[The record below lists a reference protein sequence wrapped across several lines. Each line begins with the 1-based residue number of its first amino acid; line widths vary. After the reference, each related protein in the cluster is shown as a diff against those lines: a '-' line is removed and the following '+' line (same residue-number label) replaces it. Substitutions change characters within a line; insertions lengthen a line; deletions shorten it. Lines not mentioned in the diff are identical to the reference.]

1 MSSSAFSS
9 RLHALMKKT
18 THHDKDERFMCCS
31 DLCTALEGVDCPPL
45 EAALQLSLS
54 RALLP
59 LLTDPSVD
67 VQTISVKA
75 LGLLTAKISPS
86 HQRDILDRL
95 VQLTLDPANS
105 ASRDVYTIGLRI
117 CLAHIANATP
127 VNHDLAIRCLAHFT
141 TGLAASPPPPPDV
154 AQAALDVCH
163 ALLTSFGS
171 LLPPSS
177 LDPLLDTTLRHL
189 HSDDDPGTHKRLIT
203 TLGALTP
210 HLSDRLFNLT
220 MEAMIRGLKEGGEG
234 GGGGAGGRR
243 RGKAIY
249 VYLQGISTISSS
261 AGGRISRHLK
271 EIVEQLER
279 FCVVPGAEGGGQEG
293 EEAADDGQ
301 GEGEEDVEQEQEM
314 RVSVYEAVLSAFES
328 LLQRCSVEITP
339 YVSSIASLSLSAA
352 RYDPNWAGGTDTD
365 GTTSS
370 WGDTA
375 DDGETMTDDDAVE
388 QKRGGKAGGGGGWD
402 DDDDD
407 DGEVDV
413 GGMDDDN
420 EQDDGSWKVRRAALR
435 CLQALITSKPD
446 LFSASYFT
454 AVFDTLME
462 RLKEERDANVQ
473 LTVLDTIAA
482 AVRECVVSGK
492 EAGGEGGAA
501 LPTSAASSHVHA
513 LLLQASLPIP
523 VHTRP
528 SLSVLSEKLPLLFS
542 TTLTPH
548 PRLPLPARRAT
559 LSVWKQ
565 VVGVMQGGCDLFL
578 PSLLPTLTTDASHPT
593 DVRLRTDALLLL
605 RLTLELHPPHL
616 SQPYLLPISHAA
628 VHCMSL
634 SLLKAKAE
642 ALRLASTLFTLHPSP
657 STIRLLYDAA
667 HAQLIETDVDAE
679 VKEAAL
685 ACMATLLSLHH
696 ADLPP
701 SALSATLPIFHQ
713 RLGNEVTRLSA
724 LRAITRLTL
733 SPSLPLTPILSATL
747 SSLLTFLRKDN
758 AVLRQE
764 TLTTLLALC
773 RTGGARGE
781 GMRDAWTTV
790 VREVEGMIDDRDVYL
805 STLVMDT
812 IRETLTFHTAAI
824 DADDR
829 LVARL
834 MQLLQSPLLQG
845 GVLASLTSLLTALVR
860 AAKGGSGCSYE
871 ALVERLSSVNDK
883 MSSATLMATAQC
895 ISAITAE
902 ATPAQQRNTVVT
914 SLTVL
919 APPSSSPS
927 PSPFSTPTQQL
938 ALYVLGG
945 IGHSHDLSTINPDA
959 FALVAA
965 TLSHPSDGVKQA
977 AAWAL
982 GSLTTGNLPLLLP
995 LLLHTLDADAAQLY
1009 LTLTSLLTVIQTV
1022 SPSSAATAKLA
1033 DAMAPMLWRLSE
1045 SGEEGVRAMVSE
1057 CVGGLTL
1064 MDPQALLP
1072 QLVERVLHPE
1082 AKVREVVITALRHS
1096 VPATSSS
1103 TSLLTH
1109 PSTPTTTTPHT
1120 HSQAADGTPS
1130 SSQAPSAASL
1140 QLLNLLSELS
1150 QRLPSFFPLLSDPAL
1165 PVQKQALLTITSL
1178 THSQPSLLQPLLP
1191 QLLPLLY
1198 PPLTPVSSHVR
1209 VVDLGPFKH
1218 RVDDGLPL
1226 RQAALTALST
1236 AFSSLH
1242 VREEEVREWVQRGVR
1257 AGLAGEVGEGVA
1269 SAVWEEVERLALR
1282 YEKVML
1288 TEVDGLVTDMMRS
1301 IREQLKMAKESTEA
1315 GGGGAAQA
1323 AGGGAGA
1330 GAGGAGG
1337 GGEGAG
1343 RARDVLRI
1351 CVRALLA
1358 LQRMRGV
1365 EGHSAFQEFYAR
1377 VLKTQML
1384 VQIMQEMKVRT

>member
-18 THHDKDERFMCCS
+18 AHHDKDERFMCCS
-31 DLCTALEGVDCPPL
+31 DLCSALEAADCPPL
-45 EAALQLSLS
+45 DPPLQLSLS

-59 LLTDPSVD
+59 LLIDPSVD

-86 HQRDILDRL
+86 HQRDILEQL
-95 VQLTLDPANS
+95 THLTLDPLNS

-117 CLAHIANATP
+117 CLSHIASASP
-127 VNHDLAIRCLAHFT
+127 VNADLAIRCLTLFT
-141 TGLAASPPPPPDV
+141 TGLASSPTPPPDV

-163 ALLTSFGS
+163 SLLTSFAS

-177 LDPLLDTTLRHL
+177 LDPLLDQLLRRLTT
-189 HSDDDPGTHKRLIT
+189 DDDPATQKRLIT

-210 HLSDRLFNLT
+210 LLSDRLFNVT
-220 MEAMIRGLKEGGEG
+220 MEAMIRGLKEGGG
-234 GGGGAGGRR
+234 GR

-249 VYLQGISTISSS
+249 VYLQSISTISAS
-261 AGGRISRHLK
+261 AGSRISRHLK

-279 FCVVPGAEGGGQEG
+279 FCMVKGEEGGDGRGGGDEVDGDEG
-293 EEAADDGQ
+293 EAEA
-301 GEGEEDVEQEQEM
+301 DVEREQEV

-328 LLQRCSVEITP
+328 LLQRCTMEVTP
-339 YVSSIASLSLSAA
+339 YVPSIVSLSLAA
-352 RYDPNWAGGTDTD
+352 TRYDPNWAGGSDD
-365 GTTSS
+365 ADLSH
-370 WGDTA
+370 WGDTN
-375 DDGETMTDDDAVE
+375 DGESMTDDDGGE
-388 QKRGGKAGGGGGWD
+388 QKRGGRGGGGWD
-402 DDDDD
+402 DDDE
-407 DGEVDV
+407 GEVDAGV
-413 GGMDDDN
+413 MDDDN

-446 LFSASYFT
+446 LFSSSFFSS
-454 AVFDTLME
+454 VFDVLME

-473 LTVLDTIAA
+473 LAVLDTIAA
-482 AVRECVVSGK
+482 AVRECVVSAK

-501 LPTSAASSHVHA
+501 LPASAASSHVHA
-513 LLLQASLPIP
+513 LLLQANLPIP

-528 SLSVLSEKLPLLFS
+528 SLSELTEKLPLLFS

-548 PRLPLPARRAT
+548 LRLPLPARRAT
-559 LSVWKQ
+559 LGVWKQ
-565 VVGVMQGGCDLFL
+565 VIGVMQGGCDVFL
-578 PSLLPTLTTDASHPT
+578 PTLLPTLTSDASHPT
-593 DVRLRTDALLLL
+593 DVRLRTDGLLLL

-616 SQPYLLPISHAA
+616 SRPYLHPISHIA
-628 VHCMSL
+628 VHSMSL

-642 ALRLASTLFTLHPSP
+642 ALRLSSTLLTLQPDADVV
-657 STIRLLYDAA
+657 RRLYDAVQ
-667 HAQLIETDVDAE
+667 AQLIETDVDAE

-696 ADLPP
+696 QHLPP

-713 RLGNEVTRLSA
+713 RLSNEVTRLSA

-733 SPSLPLTPILSATL
+733 SPSLPLTPILPATL
-747 SSLLTFLRKDN
+747 SSLLSFLRKDN

-773 RTGGARGE
+773 RTQAARAE
-781 GMRDAWTTV
+781 SMRAAWTTV
-790 VREVEGMIDDRDVYL
+790 VRDVEGMIDERDVYL

-812 IRETLTFHTAAI
+812 IRETLSFHTAAI

-829 LVARL
+829 LIVRL

-845 GVLASLTSLLTALVR
+845 GVLTSLTDLFTALVS
-860 AAKGGSGCSYE
+860 AAKGGGGGYSYE
-871 ALVERLSSVNDK
+871 ALVDRLSRVNDRVNDK
-883 MSSATLMATAQC
+883 QSSSTLMATAQC
-895 ISAITAE
+895 ISAITAQ
-902 ATPAQQRNTVVT
+902 ATPSQRRNTVVT
-914 SLTVL
+914 SLTAL
-919 APPSSSPS
+919 NPASATASN
-927 PSPFSTPTQQL
+927 TPTQQL

-945 IGHSHDLSTINPDA
+945 IGHDHDLSTINKDA
-959 FALVAA
+959 FSLVAA
-965 TLSHPSDGVKQA
+965 TLTQPSDGVKQA
-977 AAWAL
+977 AAWSL
-982 GSLTTGNLPLLLP
+982 GSLTTGNLPLFLP
-995 LLLHTLDADAAQLY
+995 LLLHILQSDTSQLY
-1009 LTLTSLLTVIQTV
+1009 LALTALLTVIQTA
-1022 SPSSAATAKLA
+1022 SPASA
-1033 DAMAPMLWRLSE
+1033 DAAGLVEAVAPLLWRLSE
-1045 SGEEGVRAMVSE
+1045 SGEEGVRAMVSD
-1057 CVGGLTL
+1057 CIGGLTL
-1064 MDPQALLP
+1064 MDPQKLLP
-1072 QLVERVLHPE
+1072 QLIERVRHSE

-1096 VPATSSS
+1096 IPTASSS
-1103 TSLLTH
+1103 AATSLLTSPTH
-1109 PSTPTTTTPHT
+1109 SRASVADASST
-1120 HSQAADGTPS
+1120 SQAAS
-1130 SSQAPSAASL
+1130 VASL
-1140 QLLNLLSELS
+1140 QLLNLLAELS
-1150 QRLPSFFPLLSDPAL
+1150 QQLPSFFPLLSDPVL

-1198 PPLTPVSSHVR
+1198 PPLTPVPSHVR

-1236 AFSSLH
+1236 VFCSLH
-1242 VREEEVREWVQRGVR
+1242 VGEEEVREWVRRGVR
-1257 AGLAGEVGEGVA
+1257 AGMAGEVGEGVA
-1269 SAVWEEVERLALR
+1269 SAVWEEVERLAVR

-1288 TEVDGLVTDMMRS
+1288 GEVDGLVTDMMRS
-1301 IREQLKMAKESTEA
+1301 IREQLKLAKESNDAAAATAQATGGGA
-1315 GGGGAAQA
+1315 GGGGAV
-1323 AGGGAGA
+1323 G
-1330 GAGGAGG
+1330 GG

-1365 EGHSAFQEFYAR
+1365 EGHGVFQEFYAR

-1384 VQIMQEMKVRT
+1384 VAIMQDMKVVT